1 MLYQLFPMSP
11 SQFIFFL
18 FKIIKNH
25 KMMMMM
31 MMIVVVVVVII
42 IIIIELGTWQKQAEK
57 GSKYIEESS

>member
-1 MLYQLFPMSP
+1 MSP

-25 KMMMMM
+25 KMMMM

>member
-1 MLYQLFPMSP
+1 MSP

-25 KMMMMM
+25 KMMMMMM